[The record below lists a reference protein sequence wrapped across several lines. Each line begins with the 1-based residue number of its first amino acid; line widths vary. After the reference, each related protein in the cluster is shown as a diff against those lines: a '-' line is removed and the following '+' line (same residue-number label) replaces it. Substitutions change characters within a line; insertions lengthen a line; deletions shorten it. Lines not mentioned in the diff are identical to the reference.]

1 MGVGIEPIDGDEKEQ
16 RSETRSKRWSRGES
30 CCSPPDGLEK
40 ERCDAVHLPD
50 PFNCCRDWLRG
61 PLIPIGS
68 SAPPDP
74 NLAIRNFEKSF
85 TWRGTPHRSDCRLPP
100 RLRLRLCQS
109 TSYFLPP
116 DESHRV
122 PLNPPNAVARYP
134 ALQRPVRLRWRTVV
148 PAFPECLRPPLHSRT
163 AGRVFI
169 EHPWSSV
176 GYLGLRPQGSTQEED
191 LPHEEAPSA
200 DGRQGSEGCQEPQHM
215 LGMWSG

>member
-85 TWRGTPHRSDCRLPP
+85 TWRNTAQVRLPS
-100 RLRLRLCQS
+100 S
-109 TSYFLPP
+109 T
-116 DESHRV
+116 
-122 PLNPPNAVARYP
+122 
-134 ALQRPVRLRWRTVV
+134 
-148 PAFPECLRPPLHSRT
+148 
-163 AGRVFI
+163 
-169 EHPWSSV
+169 
-176 GYLGLRPQGSTQEED
+176 
-191 LPHEEAPSA
+191 PSA
-200 DGRQGSEGCQEPQHM
+200 TPTLPVDFLLPSPRRIASRPAQPSQCCRTLSGPPAPCPSPLADGGPSFSRMPPSSPTLSHGRPRFH
-215 LGMWSG
+215 